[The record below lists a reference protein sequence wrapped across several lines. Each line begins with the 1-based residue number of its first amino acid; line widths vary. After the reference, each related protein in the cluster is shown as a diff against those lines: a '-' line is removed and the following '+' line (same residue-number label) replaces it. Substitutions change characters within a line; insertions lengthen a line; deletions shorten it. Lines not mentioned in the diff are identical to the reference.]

1 MSVDVREDNS
11 LVDLLGALPINPDGM
26 PSHQII
32 VHGEVVDAE
41 DQSHMPPTPD

>member
-1 MSVDVREDNS
+1 VDVHEDNS
-11 LVDLLGALPINPDGM
+11 LVDLLGAVPIYRDGM

-32 VHGEVVDAE
+32 VDGEVVDAE